1 MQRVNSRKMGK
12 KLYDNILLSMTTLY
26 YVLSFI
32 SDSLPGGQFL
42 TIAPLFVMLLLYLK
56 KNSFKLKL
64 YAGLYFLYLI
74 AFLAFCMLSRL
85 WAQNSQLAVPKIN
98 SLLIILA
105 AMIVIVACIYSK
117 RDVDFLLKTIMYG
130 GHIICI
136 YVFFRYGWSGVIH
149 LLNSNSR
156 LSNEILNANTLGI
169 CASYSLVINIYYILY
184 DKAKPRDFLM
194 LPAAIIIIITGSR
207 KAIGVVLL
215 GTLGIFIL
223 KNINN
228 KNALLT
234 LLKVVGILLTAA
246 LLLFILSKLPVFENI
261 TNRFRNLISLLQ
273 GNESRG
279 TSSAWIRLAYTR
291 LGMDL
296 YREHPWLGIGIANAN
311 IYTNQYYGHNHYLHN
326 NYVELLACG
335 GTVGFLLYY
344 SIWIYLICLFLKYRK
359 LINREYIICFVLLF
373 IHMIMDY
380 GAVMYYGKAT
390 YVFLLLFWMEG
401 DKLKRQSKKN

>member
-1 MQRVNSRKMGK
+1 MGK